1 MDAAHTGLPAVAQP
15 DMFGAEA
22 EEMPMEMDELAGPDA
37 GASGEAGGPANLAG
51 DVADDAGNEDEDA
64 DESEQPPSAPKK
76 KMVKM
81 ESREKAADAWLTT
94 CLQKAGQQV
103 PTNQTLAIPVASRKQ
118 ADLEAQAKA
127 GKSLHAV
134 YVTSVA
140 EQWRLT
146 PAQFQ
151 KRVDSL
157 FKSVKLKGARH
168 TIGITAEIRLSC
180 LLEGVKKPTL
190 KPALKETAEAC
201 AKALHTALK
210 RLEVDCRRAGALC
223 CTQ

>member
-1 MDAAHTGLPAVAQP
+1 MA
-15 DMFGAEA
+15 
-22 EEMPMEMDELAGPDA
+22 
-37 GASGEAGGPANLAG
+37 
-51 DVADDAGNEDEDA
+51 
-64 DESEQPPSAPKK
+64 
-76 KMVKM
+76 KM

-140 EQWRLT
+140 EQWSLT